1 VIAYPPMSRL
11 APFADLAAF
20 EALDPAQRLALADP
34 LAESLGKEFSALP
47 ALVGSKRMVA
57 VEHVPSGVQLVAVP
71 GGSFEMGLTADDED
85 AIRACVDY
93 DAAGIQ
99 SRLQD
104 FDAQCSP
111 VHTVEV
117 SPFLLSIIHLT
128 PEQLQRLTGGVLEF
142 DVLSADD
149 TKTFTARVTA
159 LRLPSEAELEY
170 AGREGGAVS
179 FLNDGGVW
187 AQTRQWP
194 DANAWGLQRMW
205 FAAWAA
211 DEWHDNYDGA
221 PPTSRVWS
229 EGGKPAVYRGCLL
242 YTPETQEELIYGLAA
257 CRGRLALPDDEWDVL
272 VRAARSFA
280 V

>member
-1 VIAYPPMSRL
+1 MSQL
-11 APFADLAAF
+11 APFTDLAAF
-20 EALDPAQRLALADP
+20 EALDSAQRQALGEP

-47 ALVGSKRMVA
+47 TLVGSKGMVA

-128 PEQLQRLTGGVLEF
+128 PEQLQRLTAGLLQF

-149 TKTFTARVTA
+149 TMTFAARVPA

-179 FLNDGGVW
+179 FVNDGGRVW

-194 DANAWGLQRMW
+194 EASAWGLQRMW

-211 DEWHDNYDGA
+211 DEWHENYHGA

-229 EGGKPAVYRGCLL
+229 DRGKPGVYRGCLL
-242 YTPETQEELIYGLAA
+242 YAPETEEELIYGLAA

-272 VRAARSFA
+272 VRAACSIA